1 VYMDRPELQA
11 ALDSAGFS
19 HLAKE
24 IDGLALWSIRLT
36 STSVDGASLPVGAS
50 RLGGVPDLPADLAW
64 PEWKGLPQS
73 FVAQLRLDDL
83 HAYDKDNLLPSKG
96 MLWFFYDAKQET
108 YGEDPKDA
116 GGWRVFFKED
126 TSTLRRVAFPAK
138 LPKHSRFH
146 TCSLAFSSELTLP
159 LEPQLVI
166 SGLEW
171 TDDDQEKYD
180 AFLSTYPSADDH
192 TQVHNRVLGHS
203 NTLQDDMR
211 QQCQLLSN
219 GVTDP
224 DDPKAQALMAGATEW
239 HLLLQ
244 VDSDKNADMQWASTG
259 MLYYWIKK
267 ADLQAGHFDGT
278 WLVLQSE

>member
-1 VYMDRPELQA
+1 MDRAELQA
-11 ALDSAGFS
+11 ALQSAGFS
-19 HLAKE
+19 QLAKE
-24 IDGLALWSIRLT
+24 IDGLAGWSIRLT
-36 STSVDGASLPVGAS
+36 STPADEAALPVGAS
-50 RLGGVPDLPADLAW
+50 RLGGVPDLPSDLAW

-73 FVAQLRLDDL
+73 FVAQFRLGDL
-83 HAYDKDNLLPSKG
+83 HTYDKDSLLPPKG

-126 TSTLRRVAFPAK
+126 ASSLQRASFPAK
-138 LPKHSRFH
+138 LPKDSRFH
-146 TCSLAFSSELTLP
+146 ACSLAFSSELTLP

-166 SGLEW
+166 TGLEW
-171 TDDDQEKYD
+171 TDDDQKKYD
-180 AFLSTYPSADDH
+180 TFLSTYPSADDH
-192 TQVHNRVLGHS
+192 TQIHNRVLGHS
-203 NTLQDDMR
+203 DTLQDDMR
-211 QQCQLLSN
+211 QQCQLVSN

-224 DDPKAQALMAGATEW
+224 DDPKAEKLMQGATEW

-244 VDSDKNADMQWASTG
+244 IDSDENAGMQWASTG

-267 ADLQAGHFDGT
+267 ADLQARHFDST